1 MDDQRLGATIRLLR
15 QRRHWRQADL
25 ARAAGMSRAA
35 VSRAERGHLD
45 ELTFRAFR
53 QVAAAID
60 LRVDLVPRW
69 RGGELDRMLSR
80 RHSLLHE
87 AFARHLGTHV
97 GWTFK
102 PEVSYSI
109 FGERGVIDMLAW
121 HADRAM
127 VLVVEFKTDLVDVN
141 DLVGT
146 MDRRRRL
153 AVSIARDFG
162 WRPVAASCLVVLV
175 GDRTN
180 RRRATEHRTLL
191 RAAFPADGRR
201 LAGWLRDPREPVS
214 MLAMWPDERHEPS
227 RPDRRGFAPLDG
239 GSPAQDPAAPRTNQ
253 GTGGT

>member
-1 MDDQRLGATIRLLR
+1 
-15 QRRHWRQADL
+15 
-25 ARAAGMSRAA
+25 MSRAA

-45 ELTFRAFR
+45 ELTLAAFR
-53 QVAAAID
+53 RVTAALD

-80 RHSLLHE
+80 GHSLLHE
-87 AFARHLGTHV
+87 AFARHLGTYA
-97 GWTFK
+97 GWTCR

-127 VLVVEFKTDLVDVN
+127 VLVVEFKTELIDVN
-141 DLVGT
+141 DLVAT

-153 AVSIARDFG
+153 AIAIAQDFK
-162 WRPVAASCLVVLV
+162 WRPVSASSLVVLV

-180 RRRATEHRTLL
+180 RRRVTEHRTLL

-201 LAGWLRDPREPVS
+201 LAGWLRDPGESVA
-214 MLAMWPDERHEPS
+214 MLAMWPDERQETS
-227 RPDRRGFAPLDG
+227 RPGGRPLEARVGRPSARGQVG
-239 GSPAQDPAAPRTNQ
+239 PRTNHDAP
-253 GTGGT
+253 GG